1 MTSEKKRKLRNIA
14 ILALLGLIGGTFA
27 FQAFNQQAINDRL
40 RENPA
45 DYGGRVHDYYNSDT
59 ENKDIFVENFG
70 QEPIM
75 VRLKLSEFMEIQ
87 ERGSTSW
94 RQVAGGRRDD
104 LDSWILY
111 IPEANNVSQR
121 RSDNPSA
128 AFNQYSDLTFGWT
141 RGGQD
146 APWYLPSFNTV
157 WDNPITA
164 AAGHARDLSYR
175 LENGELYPRATH
187 PGSGEDAYW
196 SEGETYTNTGQWTGA
211 MITRETAQNLI
222 QDKAPIT
229 LQEWHTRYRGTPD
242 AIGNYWVIDHETGWA
257 YWANQLNGGQATSY
271 LIDEAHM
278 RPEAERI
285 NGSYYYGIHVSS
297 ELISLHQRFQDEPAT
312 GAVRELLEAIS
323 NPPSDVDAPI
333 GSFNFSRMR
342 PGHIFTMAGQQFRY
356 LEDMGGGNHMIIRN
370 EIIYFERH
378 WADRYTLVN
387 RWYTNEFL
395 PADPKLRA
403 QWEEY
408 VAPVA
413 SRFPTTLVNF
423 TATIRPLSGIIP
435 NLPAYAEADRTR
447 VVSDGV
453 RGAFNLSVADVN
465 HLTRIGSFVNMADR
479 EADRPWWLRTLSTST
494 RAWTVTSN
502 GTWQEVSTVNWGRG
516 FRPSL
521 IIHQ

>member
-1 MTSEKKRKLRNIA
+1 M
-14 ILALLGLIGGTFA
+14 
-27 FQAFNQQAINDRL
+27 QA
-40 RENPA
+40 
-45 DYGGRVHDYYNSDT
+45 V
-59 ENKDIFVENFG
+59 
-70 QEPIM
+70 
-75 VRLKLSEFMEIQ
+75 
-87 ERGSTSW
+87 
-94 RQVAGGRRDD
+94 
-104 LDSWILY
+104 DSWIPY

-146 APWYLPSFNTV
+146 APWYLPTFNTV
-157 WDNPITA
+157 YDNPITA

-196 SEGETYTNTGQWTGA
+196 SEGETYTNTGQWPGA
-211 MITRETAQNLI
+211 MITRETAQNLQ

-242 AIGNYWVIDHETGWA
+242 AIGNYWVIDHESGWA

-271 LIDEAHM
+271 LMDAAHM
-278 RPEAERI
+278 RPEADEI

-297 ELISLHQRFQDEPAT
+297 ELIRPDQEFQDEPTA
-312 GAVRELLEAIS
+312 GAVRDLLEAIS

-378 WADRYTLVN
+378 WA
-387 RWYTNEFL
+387 F
-395 PADPKLRA
+395 
-403 QWEEY
+403 
-408 VAPVA
+408 
-413 SRFPTTLVNF
+413 S
-423 TATIRPLSGIIP
+423 
-435 NLPAYAEADRTR
+435 
-447 VVSDGV
+447 
-453 RGAFNLSVADVN
+453 
-465 HLTRIGSFVNMADR
+465 
-479 EADRPWWLRTLSTST
+479 
-494 RAWTVTSN
+494 
-502 GTWQEVSTVNWGRG
+502 
-516 FRPSL
+516 
-521 IIHQ
+521 

>member
-27 FQAFNQQAINDRL
+27 FQAFNQQTINDRL

-94 RQVAGGRRDD
+94 QQVAGGRRD
-104 LDSWILY
+104 
-111 IPEANNVSQR
+111 
-121 RSDNPSA
+121 NPLA

-146 APWYLPSFNTV
+146 APWYLPTFNTA

-196 SEGETYTNTGQWTGA
+196 SEGETYTNTGQWPGA

-229 LQEWHTRYRGTPD
+229 LQEWHTRYRDTPD
-242 AIGNYWVIDHETGWA
+242 AIGNYWGIDHETGWA

-271 LIDEAHM
+271 LIDAAHM
-278 RPEAERI
+278 RPEADEI

-297 ELISLHQRFQDEPAT
+297 ELIRPDQEFQDEPTA
-312 GAVRELLEAIS
+312 GAVSELIAEIRDYGDGNPIS
-323 NPPSDVDAPI
+323 SIDYTV
-333 GSFNFSRMR
+333 SVFNFSRMQ
-342 PGHIFTMAGQQFRY
+342 PGRLFTTSGQQFR
-356 LEDMGGGNHMIIRN
+356 
-370 EIIYFERH
+370 
-378 WADRYTLVN
+378 
-387 RWYTNEFL
+387 
-395 PADPKLRA
+395 
-403 QWEEY
+403 
-408 VAPVA
+408 
-413 SRFPTTLVNF
+413 
-423 TATIRPLSGIIP
+423 
-435 NLPAYAEADRTR
+435 
-447 VVSDGV
+447 
-453 RGAFNLSVADVN
+453 
-465 HLTRIGSFVNMADR
+465 
-479 EADRPWWLRTLSTST
+479 
-494 RAWTVTSN
+494 
-502 GTWQEVSTVNWGRG
+502 
-516 FRPSL
+516 
-521 IIHQ
+521 